1 MNGLDDQESETAA
14 WEFFRWQRVSAFVQ
28 SSSWYNFV
36 WKTIIT
42 LAWGPPII
50 SKNFMCSNFTYMCE
64 GGMFY
69 FSNFVHLITLGQ
81 TCSVELIANINV
93 LWRNFNIWAEPKCEL
108 MNSNPNLLIRT
119 NASKALCE
127 RLIMWCTIFSK
138 SQLCV
143 PKQMPVMC
151 EEVWIS
157 VTVIGCSLWIS
168 VFEYSYTM
176 CMTLKCCPL
185 Q

>member
-1 MNGLDDQESETAA
+1 MQQL
-14 WEFFRWQRVSAFVQ
+14 
-28 SSSWYNFV
+28 
-36 WKTIIT
+36 
-42 LAWGPPII
+42 
-50 SKNFMCSNFTYMCE
+50 YMCE

-81 TCSVELIANINV
+81 TCSAELIANINV

-127 RLIMWCTIFSK
+127 KLMWYTIFSN
-138 SQLCV
+138 SQLCLQ
-143 PKQMPVMC
+143 KQMPVMG

-157 VTVIGCSLWIS
+157 VTVIGCSHWIS

-185 Q
+185 QKCFWCKYCLNQILSVFARQQSLGKYFISLNAVLHTE